1 MTHTSERMTQS
12 TKLDP
17 VYLRASPAL
26 ELKFAGAEADAGV
39 IEGHASHFGGEPD
52 SYGDLIAQG
61 SYTRT
66 LSEHSRDGSMPAM
79 LWQHDTS
86 IPVGR
91 WTEMRQDSR
100 GLYVRGQLN
109 LATEPGQRAHSHL
122 KAGDLRGLSIGFTI
136 YPDGY
141 KFNSDGT
148 RTLTSIDLKEVSLV
162 TLPAQRRAAVTGVKA
177 SFNSRA
183 ELKAILRECLPGRA
197 VEKLLS
203 DGWSAFERGDDE
215 DPEQKQLAAVLKAAT
230 LEIRSIK
237 GQ

>member
-1 MTHTSERMTQS
+1 MTQS

-26 ELKFAGAEADAGV
+26 EMKFAGAEAEAGV

-61 SYTRT
+61 SYTRS
-66 LSEHSRDGSMPAM
+66 LAEHSREGSMPAM

-91 WTEMRQDSR
+91 WLEMRQDSR

-109 LATEPGQRAHSHL
+109 LETEPGQRSHAHL
-122 KAGDLRGLSIGFTI
+122 KAGDIRGLSIGFAL

-141 KFNSDGT
+141 KYNNDGT
-148 RTLTSIDLKEVSLV
+148 RTLTAIDLKEVSLV
-162 TLPAQRRAAVTGVKA
+162 TLPAQRRASVTGVK
-177 SFNSRA
+177 SFGSRA
-183 ELKAILRECLPGRA
+183 ELKAILRESLPARA

-203 DGWSAFERGDDE
+203 DGWSAFERGEDE
-215 DPEQKQLAAVLKAAT
+215 DPAQKELAAVLKAAT

-237 GQ
+237 GL